1 MSFTFKSVLTM
12 HDFEIGAIA
21 FSQKLFCVTKLAAEH
36 DFCDTEIGTYDQQQI
51 SSQKHNKQENYYWWQ

>member
-1 MSFTFKSVLTM
+1 M

-51 SSQKHNKQENYYWWQ
+51 SSQKHNKQENYYW